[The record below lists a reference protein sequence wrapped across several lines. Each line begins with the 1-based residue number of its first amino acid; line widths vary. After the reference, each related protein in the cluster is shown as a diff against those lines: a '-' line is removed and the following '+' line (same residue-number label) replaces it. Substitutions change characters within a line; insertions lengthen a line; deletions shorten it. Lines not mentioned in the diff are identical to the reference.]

1 MVAVPAATPV
11 TMPVLPTVATVVAVL
26 LHAPPVVA
34 SPNPVVAPAQTVAVP
49 VIVPADGNGLTVTTL
64 IAAAVPQPLVTV

>member
-11 TMPVLPTVATVVAVL
+11 TVPVLPTVVTVVAVL

-34 SPNPVVAPAQTVAVP
+34 SLNPVVDPAQTIAVP
-49 VIVPADGNGLTVTTL
+49 VIVPADGKGLTLTTL